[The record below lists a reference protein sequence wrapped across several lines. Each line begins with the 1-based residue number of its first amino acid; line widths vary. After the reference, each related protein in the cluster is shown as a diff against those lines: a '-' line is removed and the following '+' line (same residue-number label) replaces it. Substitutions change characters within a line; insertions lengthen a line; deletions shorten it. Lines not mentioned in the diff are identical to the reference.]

1 MAKLNIE
8 FMDDDMG
15 FCSKVEDDLENS
27 IERLIAQYGTADMP
41 WDNIGREEFEQLY
54 VDRGFLLAWYPFKEN
69 AEILEIG
76 AGVGAI
82 TGLLCQ
88 KAGRVIS
95 VEKKRRRAQILAQ
108 RYKDVPNLEVRQEHY
123 MNLPYKK
130 QFDYIVVHDI
140 FGYVKK
146 YIKTENPYEDFFRQL
161 LCMLKEDGIIL
172 LATEN
177 RLGVKYFSG
186 AIENYSNKFFVG
198 LDNFDGYDVVYTPT
212 KKELQNILQKC
223 GITDY
228 KFFYPFPDNIFPTE
242 IYTDRS
248 LKYLLYGGKS
258 EETGWDRFELFN
270 EREMFETLQREGV
283 VQNFAN
289 AFLVEIG
296 QQKHLSKI
304 DYCKLITSREEGS
317 FQFTFIASDEYYGSN
332 NGKYRLEDGVDSLHK
347 KLSDLIFAARGA
359 GTHAEQY
366 CQKIYDCFKQV
377 KDLLEESGEEKFDI
391 YSKKFTEYFG
401 KEKIKNIGRCISF
414 CDINTKNIFCK
425 EESYQLFLEEN
436 DCKVP
441 VDYLIWS
448 IIYEWYAGNIWERKS
463 RMKLVKLKKLY
474 SICGLDKAD
483 IEVFQ
488 KWRLHY
494 RDQLSTGE
502 VAKQYVDWY
511 KQDFIYPVDAIVN
524 GDLIRRDF
532 SKKEEADNQLL
543 MEKDVLDEMR

>member
-27 IERLIAQYGTADMP
+27 IKKLIGQYKTTDMP
-41 WDNIGREEFEQLY
+41 WDIIGKEEFEQLY
-54 VDRGFLLAWYPFKEN
+54 LDRGFLLAWYPFKEN
-69 AEILEIG
+69 AGILEIG

-82 TGLLCQ
+82 TGMLCQ
-88 KAGRVIS
+88 KVDRVVA
-95 VEKKRRRAQILAQ
+95 VEKKRRRAQILAE
-108 RYKDVPNLEVRQEHY
+108 RYKDVPNLEIKQEHY
-123 MNLPYKK
+123 MDLPYRKE
-130 QFDYIVVHDI
+130 FDYIVVHDI

-146 YIKTENPYEDFFRQL
+146 YVKTDNPYESFFRQL

-212 KKELQNILQKC
+212 KEELQNLLRKC

-228 KFFYPFPDNIFPTE
+228 KFYYPFPDNIFPTE

-248 LKYLLYGGKS
+248 LEYLLYGGKS

-296 QQKHLSKI
+296 QQKHFSKI
-304 DYCKLITSREEGS
+304 DYCKLVTSRENGD
-317 FQFTFIASDEYYGSN
+317 FQYTVIADGKYHGSN
-332 NGKYRLEDGVDSLHK
+332 NEKYELEDGADSMHK
-347 KLSDLIFAARGA
+347 KLSDLIFAAKHA
-359 GTHAEQY
+359 GTHTDQY
-366 CQKIYDCFKQV
+366 CQQIYDCFKRV
-377 KDLLEESGEEKFDI
+377 KELLEERGEEGSDI
-391 YSKKFTEYFG
+391 YSENFVDYFG
-401 KEKIKNIGRCISF
+401 KARIKTTGKCIGF
-414 CDINTKNIFCK
+414 CDINTKSIFCK
-425 EESYQLFLEEN
+425 NESYQVLLEEN

-441 VDYLIWS
+441 VDYLLWS
-448 IIYEWYAGNIWERKS
+448 IVYEWYVNNVWERKS

-494 RDQLSTGE
+494 RSKLSTMKIE
-502 VAKQYVDWY
+502 KQYVDWY